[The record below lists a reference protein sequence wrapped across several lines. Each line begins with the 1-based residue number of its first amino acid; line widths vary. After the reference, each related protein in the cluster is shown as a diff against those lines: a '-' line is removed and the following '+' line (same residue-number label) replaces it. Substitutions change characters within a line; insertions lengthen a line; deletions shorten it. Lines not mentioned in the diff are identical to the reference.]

1 MKRGRQIA
9 SYILCLIICI
19 GSTTNLVLLISS
31 QNYPLIVVILSVA
44 IAFVAILFSFAMFIN
59 GFRRKIKLIVEHERG
74 RQIASYI
81 LCLIICIECIT
92 YLVLLMFSSQNYR
105 LIIGILFNLAMIIY
119 GFRQMIKLIAE
130 PAGER
135 HNEQEQTIWT
145 QK

>member
-1 MKRGRQIA
+1 MK
-9 SYILCLIICI
+9 
-19 GSTTNLVLLISS
+19 
-31 QNYPLIVVILSVA
+31 
-44 IAFVAILFSFAMFIN
+44 
-59 GFRRKIKLIVEHERG
+59 RG

-135 HNEQEQTIWT
+135 HNEQEQTFWT

>member
-1 MKRGRQIA
+1 MKRSRKIA
-9 SYILCLIICI
+9 YYAS
-19 GSTTNLVLLISS
+19 G
-31 QNYPLIVVILSVA
+31 
-44 IAFVAILFSFAMFIN
+44 ILF
-59 GFRRKIKLIVEHERG
+59 
-74 RQIASYI
+74 
-81 LCLIICIECIT
+81 CIEIAA
-92 YLVLLMFSSQNYR
+92 YLVLLMISSQNYR